1 MVDEGELSAW
11 SFGWPTKIAA
21 FFRLDR
27 EEKTLQTAG
36 VLLYRRLA
44 TFLLWFGGFTRPE
57 MGDRLRERESSA
69 RGERHFEIL
78 LRCERQHGTLVQL
91 KIVNRWILDEL
102 ILRLLLAWSAS
113 WSDGPDGLRFD
124 LVWRGVPRTWYTG
137 WRGTTG
143 SKGRLF

>member
-1 MVDEGELSAW
+1 MADEGESSTW
-11 SFGWPTKIAA
+11 SFRWPTKIAA
-21 FFRLDR
+21 FFRPDR

-36 VLLYRRLA
+36 FCFIGAGNLSVVVWRLHTA
-44 TFLLWFGGFTRPE
+44 ENGRSNE
-57 MGDRLRERESSA
+57 RERESSA
-69 RGERHFEIL
+69 RGERHSEML

-91 KIVNRWILDEL
+91 KVVNRWILDEL